1 MAEAK
6 KEEVKQEMRFSDEE
20 INIFRG
26 VFGGN
31 EKLVRLIR
39 KLFLPTMDFEA
50 PLGQMIDLYMT
61 LPVTHETLADDVK
74 VAVMSRNQLI
84 AHIEHC
90 LMQITVLSQPE
101 LPTAPN
107 PKDSSK

>member
-1 MAEAK
+1 MAEVK
-6 KEEVKQEMRFSDEE
+6 KEEVKQKMRFSDEE

-31 EKLVRLIR
+31 EKLVKLMR

-61 LPVTHETLADDVK
+61 LPVTQETPSEDVK
-74 VAVMSRNQLI
+74 IAVMSRNQLI
-84 AHIEHC
+84 AHVEHC

-101 LPTAPN
+101 VKTEVN
-107 PKDSSK
+107 PKDSTK